1 MSKSRV
7 SVVIDGRSYVL
18 VTEDD
23 EAYVNGVAK
32 EVSEHLLRAASSSLA
47 LDERDCAILVALDFC
62 DDCKKQQQRNREL
75 VKKADVILRSN
86 NELSHKVADY
96 KNRLTDAINENTHLS
111 QRIRAL
117 EDQLRVLNREN
128 EKLRKLE
135 QPKKPDAEKKFEKT
149 VRDKKAEKAMGY
161 VPMTQGTLFDLGDDH
176 ADK

>member
-23 EAYVNGVAK
+23 EAYVKGVAK

-96 KNRLTDAINENTHLS
+96 KNRLTDAINENTHL
-111 QRIRAL
+111 
-117 EDQLRVLNREN
+117 
-128 EKLRKLE
+128 
-135 QPKKPDAEKKFEKT
+135 EKKFEKT

-176 ADK
+176 AD

>member
-23 EAYVNGVAK
+23 EAYVKGVAK
-32 EVSEHLLRAASSSLA
+32 EVSEHLLRAARSSLA

-149 VRDKKAEKAMGY
+149 VRDKKAEKAMGS

-176 ADK
+176 AD